1 MKKERN
7 TEGRKREKGEERKR
21 DQVPPRTKRLTRKR
35 KDKGKEEKERK

>member
-7 TEGRKREKGEERKR
+7 TEGRKREKGEERKKG
-21 DQVPPRTKRLTRKR
+21 QVPLRTKRLTRKR